1 MKRDVEMYK
10 LKVYTIKKLKS
21 LQKLIEESNNKK
33 DWLTVNEVVENFNIS
48 RKTFDRLREKGLKV
62 SQPKRNGKILVERKE
77 IVNFLNR

>member
-1 MKRDVEMYK
+1 MKRDVEMHK

-48 RKTFDRLREKGLKV
+48 RKTLDRLRQKGLKV
-62 SQPKRNGKILVERKE
+62 SQTKRNGKILVERKE
-77 IVNFLNR
+77 IVDFLNR

>member
-10 LKVYTIKKLKS
+10 LKVYTIKKLKT
-21 LQKLIEESNNKK
+21 LQKLIEENQQK

>member
-10 LKVYTIKKLKS
+10 LKVYTIKKLKA
-21 LQKLIEESNNKK
+21 LQRLIEENQQK
-33 DWLTVNEVVENFNIS
+33 DWLTVNEVIEDFNIS

-62 SQPKRNGKILVERKE
+62 SQPKRNGKILVERRE

>member
-10 LKVYTIKKLKS
+10 LKVYTIKKLKA
-21 LQKLIEESNNKK
+21 LQKLIEENQQK
-33 DWLTVNEVVENFNIS
+33 DWLTVNEITEDFNIS